1 LKKDKLLKNKT
12 IQLDVPFEKRN
23 PTLKPI
29 IFIISIFK
37 SIKNSRELAWR
48 LFIRDLSAQ
57 YRQSFLGFFWAF
69 FPPLVTAGIFIL
81 LQSKNIITTSSI
93 SVPYPAYV
101 LIGTTL
107 WQIFTDSVNAP
118 LKTLTNAKPYIVKI
132 YFPRE
137 ALILSSFLG
146 VIFNVLVR
154 TIIILGVF
162 IFFKIGIHAGI
173 LLAPIGILFLI
184 IIGMLI
190 GIFLTP
196 IGMLY
201 SDISTSLPIVLQLLF
216 FATPVVYNLP
226 NNFPLNLINFI
237 NPVTP
242 ILIATRNFLINGYT
256 DNLFHFT
263 IIAILSFFGLILS
276 IIVFRKSLPV
286 VIEKL
291 GS

>member
-1 LKKDKLLKNKT
+1 MT
-12 IQLDVPFEKRN
+12 
-23 PTLKPI
+23 
-29 IFIISIFK
+29 
-37 SIKNSRELAWR
+37 IKNSRELAWR

-69 FPPLVTAGIFIL
+69 FPPLITAGIFIF
-81 LQSKNIITTSSI
+81 LQSKNIISTNDI

-118 LKTLTNAKPYIVKI
+118 LKTLTNAKPYLVKI

-137 ALILSSFLG
+137 ALIISSFLG
-146 VIFNVLVR
+146 VVFNVLVR
-154 TIIILGVF
+154 MVIILGVF
-162 IFFKIGIHAGI
+162 IVYKIGIHPGI
-173 LLAPIGILFLI
+173 ILVPIGILILI
-184 IIGMLI
+184 ILGMLI
-190 GIFLTP
+190 GVFLTP

-226 NNFPLNLINFI
+226 NNFPLNVINFI

-256 DNLFHFT
+256 ENLSHFMIT
-263 IIAILSFFGLILS
+263 AIFSFFGLILS
-276 IIVFRKSLPV
+276 LIVFRKSLPI

-291 GS
+291 GT